1 MRGLSIPLSLVAFV
15 LAVCFAGMGSDV
27 SHAKPQDAKQ
37 TEKKVQNFS
46 SHKPKA
52 KRLAR
57 RKIQNFSARKW
68 ELDPR
73 YLPKIVRYVT
83 DEKPG
88 TIIINTRR
96 RYLYY
101 VLGNDK
107 AKRYGIGVGRQGFQW
122 SGVARVG
129 RKAEWPDWIPPKEMI
144 EREKKQYGRTL
155 PERMPGGP
163 NNPLGARALYLY
175 KDGRDTLY
183 RIHGTNQPWT
193 IGRAVSSG
201 CIRMRNEDVIDLYNK
216 VRVGTKVIVK

>member
-1 MRGLSIPLSLVAFV
+1 MRGLSIPLPLVAFV
-15 LAVCFAGMGSDV
+15 LAVCFGGMGADV
-27 SHAKPQDAKQ
+27 AHAKPQDAKQ
-37 TEKKVQNFS
+37 TAKKVQNFS
-46 SHKPKA
+46 SYKPKA

-68 ELDPR
+68 ELNPR

>member
-1 MRGLSIPLSLVAFV
+1 MRGLSIPASLIVFMFVAACG
-15 LAVCFAGMGSDV
+15 LANVNQSW
-27 SHAKPQDAKQ
+27 AKAHVEQR
-37 TEKKVQNFS
+37 TVKKIQNFAS
-46 SHKPKA
+46 QKKA

-57 RKIQNFSARKW
+57 RKIQNFGPRKW
-68 ELDPR
+68 ELNPR
-73 YLPKIVRYVT
+73 YLPKIVHYVT

-122 SGVARVG
+122 SGVAKVG

-144 EREKKQYGRTL
+144 AREKKLYGRTL

-163 NNPLGARALYLY
+163 NNPLGARALYLF

-201 CIRMRNEDVIDLYNK
+201 CIRMRNEDVIDLYKK
-216 VRVGTKVIVK
+216 VRVGTKVVVK